1 MSDSHKAA
9 LAEGR
14 EQGRAVRRYLEALEA
29 HRPKRGRKR
38 TQESVERRLTAI
50 DDKLNDADA
59 LTRLHLS
66 QERMNLQAELS
77 STDNAVDLG
86 ALEEEFVVR
95 GQAVRRAQGH
105 HLRRVAAGGGRPQ
118 RAAQGRHQ
126 AGRRVAAGAA
136 EQAGRQRLAR
146 RIGRQQALAAAA
158 VRRRSPEGCRTP
170 VRGAASARTT
180 LPSGRTDAGD
190 VVDRPV
196 GVVDDSAGRSGR
208 RRAIRPTRRASR
220 CNCPQSG

>member
-38 TQESVERRLTAI
+38 TPESVERRLAAI

-86 ALEEEFVVR
+86 ALEEEFVVAAKPYGER
-95 GQAVRRAQGH
+95 KGITYAAWRQAGVDPGVLRRAN
-105 HLRRVAAGGGRPQ
+105 
-118 RAAQGRHQ
+118 
-126 AGRRVAAGAA
+126 
-136 EQAGRQRLAR
+136 
-146 RIGRQQALAAAA
+146 IK
-158 VRRRSPEGCRTP
+158 
-170 VRGAASARTT
+170 RGAE
-180 LPSGRTDAGD
+180 
-190 VVDRPV
+190 
-196 GVVDDSAGRSGR
+196 
-208 RRAIRPTRRASR
+208 
-220 CNCPQSG
+220 